1 MPVQP
6 PCILLSLRL
15 PQVTASNGY
24 CHFFPGPVQLCLH
37 TLMDLSSGCI
47 QEQNDAMEN
56 RALLSPSSVLLCVGF
71 VPGGSLLTGRMGSS
85 SLRPASD
92 QHGHRGKRERV
103 FLDHLTGSCYWKTW
117 AALEPIAAAGRW
129 KACKYTQGAGLER
142 PLWDCDWP
150 EARGEQGPRL
160 LLSPPHP
167 SPPLPLGLVF
177 FSWSFS
183 EG

>member
-1 MPVQP
+1 MGIVTSSRDPSSCVCTLLWICLLAASRSKMMPWRIGLF
-6 PCILLSLRL
+6 CL
-15 PQVTASNGY
+15 P
-24 CHFFPGPVQLCLH
+24 
-37 TLMDLSSGCI
+37 
-47 QEQNDAMEN
+47 
-56 RALLSPSSVLLCVGF
+56 ALFSSVLALFLGAPF
-71 VPGGSLLTGRMGSS
+71 SQAGWASS

-103 FLDHLTGSCYWKTW
+103 FPGHLTGSRYWKTW
-117 AALEPIAAAGRW
+117 AALELVAVAGRW